1 MPAKVGYTGAMTAAS
16 TDTSHAPHGWLP
28 FTIEEGFIGVNGP
41 LFVRRSGDGIVLGM
55 RVEARHCN
63 PNGMCHGGMLMTFAD
78 MMLPIGARYAAQMP
92 AVFLPTIN
100 LSMDYLAPAPLG
112 AWLEGRARV
121 LRVTRNLVF
130 ADGLITMD
138 ETIVARTSGTFKIG
152 KPLAGLSVFDEL
164 IAKTAAPD

>member
-1 MPAKVGYTGAMTAAS
+1 MTASRDAS
-16 TDTSHAPHGWLP
+16 RAPDGWFP

-41 LFVRRSGDGIVLGM
+41 LFVRRSQDGIVLGM

-63 PNGMCHGGMLMTFAD
+63 PNAMCHGGMLMTFAD

-152 KPLAGLSVFDEL
+152 KPIAGMSLFDDV
-164 IAKTAAPD
+164 IASAPAP

>member
-1 MPAKVGYTGAMTAAS
+1 MTAA
-16 TDTSHAPHGWLP
+16 TSDISRAPDGWLP

-41 LFVRRSGDGIVLGM
+41 LFVRRSRDGIALGM

-63 PNGMCHGGMLMTFAD
+63 PNNMCHGGMLMTFAD

-130 ADGLITMD
+130 ADGLVTMD

-152 KPLAGLSVFDEL
+152 KPIAGMSLFDDV
-164 IAKTAAPD
+164 IASAPAPQ